1 LQTGAPERPA
11 DLQLMA
17 DEKNRGPRPGHPR
30 TPTAPA
36 RRRFLLLLP
45 AAVFGGIA
53 ATLATA
59 AFRFL
64 RPRAGLVATG
74 TAGGEGWT
82 TIGRVAELTG
92 PEPMRRQLSV
102 VLRAGWQEG
111 QHEFAVFVLPG
122 EGNRVVSAA
131 CPHEG
136 CEVEW
141 RREAGEFFCPC
152 HDSRFGPGGQVL
164 AGPAERDL
172 HTPPARTNGGVLE
185 VQYQT
190 ETAASSGRREATTRP
205 RAGRA
210 RAKA

>member
-1 LQTGAPERPA
+1 LQTAAPKPPES
-11 DLQLMA
+11 LQLMA
-17 DEKNRGPRPGHPR
+17 DEKNREPLPGRPQAP
-30 TPTAPA
+30 PTHA

-59 AFRFL
+59 AYKFL
-64 RPRAGLVATG
+64 RPRVGLVA
-74 TAGGEGWT
+74 AGSAGDEGWT
-82 TIGRVAELTG
+82 TIARVSELTG
-92 PEPMRRQLSV
+92 AEPIRHQLSV
-102 VLRAGWQEG
+102 GLRAGWQEG
-111 QHEFAVFVLPG
+111 QREFTVFVLPR

-164 AGPAERDL
+164 TGPAERDL
-172 HTPPARTNGGVLE
+172 NTLPARTNGAVLE
-185 VQYQT
+185 VRYQP
-190 ETAASSGRREATTRP
+190 ETAANSARRQTTC
-205 RAGRA
+205 A
-210 RAKA
+210 RACDRACAQA